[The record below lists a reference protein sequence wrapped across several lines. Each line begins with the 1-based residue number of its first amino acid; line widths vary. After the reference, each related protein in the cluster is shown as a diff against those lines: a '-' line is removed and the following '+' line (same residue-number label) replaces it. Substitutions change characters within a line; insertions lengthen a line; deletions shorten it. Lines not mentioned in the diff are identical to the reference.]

1 MATQHRS
8 YYINVGQV
16 LGVIGTVYLGTRA
29 LKLEEEKAGIERRPI
44 TEVIKEDYER
54 VKNWVGDKLYRIPK
68 TYRHF

>member
-29 LKLEEEKAGIERRPI
+29 LKLEEEKARIERRPI
-44 TEVIKEDYER
+44 TEIVKEDYER
-54 VKNWVGDKLYRIPK
+54 VKNWVGDRFYRIPK
-68 TYRHF
+68 MYRHV